1 MAAEPLVHGIP
12 TAIEIAP
19 VIGIQEA
26 HVVGHFCHLAAY
38 ARVFLALLSPR

>member
-12 TAIEIAP
+12 AAIDIAP

-26 HVVGHFCHLAAY
+26 HVVAS
-38 ARVFLALLSPR
+38 FLPFGDLCESFSMPLSPQ